1 MPNKIVIAEDNW
13 DEIKQYLPKNWC
25 QHISDTLNKRG
36 IDLSPQSISDARTG
50 RIKNILIR
58 QLVWKEIKKIS
69 KRNKT
74 ALKSMKAIPHY

>member
-25 QHISDTLNKRG
+25 QYISNSLNNRGVTL
-36 IDLSPQSISDARTG
+36 SAQSISDARTG

-58 QLVWKEIKKIS
+58 KLVWKEIKKVS
-69 KRNKT
+69 KSNKL
-74 ALKSMKAIPHY
+74 ALKSMKAIPHS

>member
-25 QHISDTLNKRG
+25 QHISDSLNKQG
-36 IDLSPQSISDARTG
+36 IQVSPASISDARTG
-50 RIKNILIR
+50 RIKNLLTR

-69 KRNKT
+69 KRNKV
-74 ALKSMKAIPHY
+74 ALKSLKRISH

>member
-25 QHISDTLNKRG
+25 QHISDSLNKRG
-36 IDLSPQSISDARTG
+36 IQVSPASISDARTG
-50 RIKNILIR
+50 RIKNLLTR

-69 KRNKT
+69 KRNKM
-74 ALKSMKAIPHY
+74 ALKSLKRISH